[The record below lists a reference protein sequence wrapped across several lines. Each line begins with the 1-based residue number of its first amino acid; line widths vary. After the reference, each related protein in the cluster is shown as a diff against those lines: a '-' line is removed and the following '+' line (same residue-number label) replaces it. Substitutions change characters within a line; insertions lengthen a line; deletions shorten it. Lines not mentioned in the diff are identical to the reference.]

1 MVLKYLEEN
10 GSITTYECYS
20 KLFITRLSA
29 RIWDLKN
36 KYGLDF
42 EEFLLAL
49 GDNHKVMIDEMKR
62 CYKENTPFSVSHGR
76 KRSVFSVVGYRKR

>member
-1 MVLKYLEEN
+1 MTQNEMVLKYLEEN
-10 GSITTYECYS
+10 GSTTTYECYS

-42 EEFLLAL
+42 EEEWVTKKNRYGKTCSFKKYILK
-49 GDNHKVMIDEMKR
+49 D
-62 CYKENTPFSVSHGR
+62 KEN
-76 KRSVFSVVGYRKR
+76 